1 MTINKFKIILLSFL
15 FLSIGIREAYS
26 QDKTTENIGD
36 IFLFTLPIVTLATTI
51 IKKDKEGT
59 KQFLKGFLINTA
71 ATYALK
77 YGINKRRPNNNGDYA
92 FPSGHTS
99 ISFQSAAFMD
109 RRYGLKYGAPA
120 YLLAGFVGYSRINA
134 KRHDGWDVLGGM
146 ILGIGSSYLFTTP
159 YQKEHMQLTFD
170 RQDGKYLV
178 GFIYKF

>member
-1 MTINKFKIILLSFL
+1 MTRNKLNIILLSFL
-15 FLSIGIREAYS
+15 FLSIGISDAYS

-36 IFLFTLPIVTLATTI
+36 IILFTLPTVTLATTL

-77 YGINKRRPNNNGDYA
+77 YAINKRRPNSNGDYA

-99 ISFQSAAFMD
+99 ITFQSAAFMH
-109 RRYGLKYGAPA
+109 RRYGLNYGAPA
-120 YLLAGFVGYSRINA
+120 YVLAGFVGYSRINA
-134 KRHDGWDVLGGM
+134 ERHDGWDVLGGIIM
-146 ILGIGSSYLFTTP
+146 GVGSSYLFTTP
-159 YQKEHMQLTFD
+159 YQKEHMQLTFNS
-170 RQDGKYLV
+170 QKGNYMV